1 MTDKLR
7 VWGTGIQLLFIPGV
21 SFCPR
26 VADRDRQINTSSGM
40 INITIFDSVG

>member
-26 VADRDRQINTSSGM
+26 VADRDRPIPANSGM
-40 INITIFDSVG
+40 INITIFDSSG